1 MPEELV
7 AVDSELLD
15 RVRDVTD
22 DVPGYVSAALRRQLD
37 DQAFARL
44 LDDLE
49 ADTGPV
55 PGDLAAEAERFWR
68 AP

>member
-7 AVDSELLD
+7 AVGSELLD

-37 DQAFARL
+37 DHSFASL
-44 LDDLE
+44 LDALE

-55 PGDLAAEAERFWR
+55 PENLAAEAERFWR